1 MTDVVGKLDALSDRA
16 TNTPN
21 EKPRA
26 LDAWASEVE
35 QEFVRRTPGSK
46 AAFERSRAL
55 IPGGVPGGLG
65 FLSPYPVYFERAEGA
80 YVWDA
85 DGNKYLDVMSG
96 DWLLP
101 LGHVHPDV
109 FRATVRQL
117 GAGTTYCSPHT
128 SLGYEMAAELNARIP
143 SLERIRFTAS
153 GTEATMTALRL
164 ARAFTGRGKIA
175 KMRGGYHGTHDLSLI
190 ANGRF
195 ADPDLVPPGLI
206 PGAADAVVILPYNDP
221 DGAEEIITRHARDL
235 AAVIIEPVLGG
246 SGMVAATQ
254 EFLTRLRSVTQRHG
268 ILLIFDEVVTF
279 PVSPGGAQGLFGI
292 VPDLT
297 TLGKAIGGGLPLGAY
312 GGRADIMDLVDPV
325 LDPVT
330 QMRHGTTLGG
340 IPVTLAAGLAQLR
353 ALTPAV
359 HEHLSTLGEYLRSG
373 MCDIAQRRQVPLQV
387 TGLAHFFGLHW
398 TPEPVVDFD
407 TASTSDRKI
416 TALLTTSLYNQ
427 GILMFKSALGTVT
440 APMGES
446 DVDMFLSAVDTA
458 LVQGGL
464 ARG

>member
-1 MTDVVGKLDALSDRA
+1 MTGVADELAAHSDRA
-16 TNTPN
+16 AEAITAD
-21 EKPRA
+21 RSA
-26 LDAWASEVE
+26 LDAWASGVE
-35 QEFVRRTPGSK
+35 QEFLRRTPNSK
-46 AAFERSRAL
+46 AAFERSRGL

-101 LGHVHPDV
+101 LGHVHPEV
-109 FRATVRQL
+109 FSATVKQL
-117 GAGTTYCSPHT
+117 GAGTTFCSPHI
-128 SLGYEMAAELNARIP
+128 SLGYEMAAELNTRIP

-206 PGAADAVVILPYNDP
+206 PGAEDAVVILPYNDP
-221 DGAEEIITRHARDL
+221 DAAEEIIVRHAKEL
-235 AAVIIEPVLGG
+235 AAVIVEPVLGG
-246 SGMVAATQ
+246 SGMVAATHD
-254 EFLTRLRSVTQRHG
+254 FLVRLRAVTQRHD
-268 ILLIFDEVVTF
+268 IVLIFDEVVTF
-279 PVSPGGAQGLFGI
+279 PVGPGGAQSWFGI
-292 VPDLT
+292 QPDLT

-312 GGRADIMDLVDPV
+312 GGRAEIMSLVDPV
-325 LDPVT
+325 LDPAT

-359 HEHLSTLGEYLRSG
+359 HEHLVSLGEQLRAG
-373 MCDIAQRRQVPLQV
+373 VFEIAAKRRVPLQV
-387 TGLAHFFGLHW
+387 TGIAHFFGLHW

-416 TALLTTSLYNQ
+416 TSLLTTTMYNQ

-440 APMGES
+440 APMEES
-446 DVDMFLSAVDTA
+446 DIEMLLAA
-458 LVQGGL
+458 LDRTLVRSGL
-464 ARG
+464 ANR